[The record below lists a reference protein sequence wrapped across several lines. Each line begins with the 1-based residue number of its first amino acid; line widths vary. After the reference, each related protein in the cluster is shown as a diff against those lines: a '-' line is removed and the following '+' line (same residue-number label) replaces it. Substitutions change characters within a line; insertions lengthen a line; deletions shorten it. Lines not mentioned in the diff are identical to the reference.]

1 MTHRF
6 RHQAFL
12 LALVA
17 ALSMAACG
25 GSPPRENAGAPTAA
39 VPARAKPSGDV
50 RLKPDDE
57 PAQAPPEAN
66 HQTESIYFAAGKT
79 VVDDADR
86 QRLRQ
91 FAARLKEDPRLVI
104 SLVSHTDDQGSRSYN
119 LALAEERLDAVV
131 EILRAAGVPRR
142 QIRRKNAGSGLAA
155 GGCSTPACRQQM
167 RRVEVSFGQ

>member
-25 GSPPRENAGAPTAA
+25 GTPPREQAGTPAAA
-39 VPARAKPSGDV
+39 VPARAKPSADV
-50 RLKPDDE
+50 RLKPDAE
-57 PAQAPPEAN
+57 LAQVVPEAD

-79 VVDDADR
+79 AVDDADR

-91 FAARLKEDPRLVI
+91 LAARLKEDPRLVI
-104 SLVSHTDDQGSRSYN
+104 SLVAHTDDQGSRSYN
-119 LALAEERLDAVV
+119 LALAEERLEAVV

-167 RRVEVSFGQ
+167 RRVEMSFNQ